1 MHKYQA
7 KYCINQIYI
16 FYICIA
22 FAYNMTITQLEY
34 IVALA
39 DFKSFSKA
47 ADHCCVS
54 QPSLSMQVQKLEDE
68 LNLTLFN
75 RKVKPLEP
83 TLEAKE
89 ILTKARVIL
98 SESKSILS
106 FTKGWSTQ
114 VNGNLSIGVIPTIAP
129 YLMPRFLSDFQLKYP
144 DLTISISET
153 TTENIK
159 AEIAEGRIDI
169 GILVTPLN
177 TDLVEVP
184 LYYEELFLYS
194 NVWEEDGSKLSA
206 VLDPAKLWL
215 LEEGHCLSNQINS
228 ICNIQAGARISNS
241 LTYQTGSL
249 ETIVR
254 MADLGFGQTIIPQMF
269 VDYLDVKSKEKV
281 HSLPKPIP
289 IREVS
294 LVHANSYSRIA
305 IINALKMEI
314 LAHIPLQWRSIADR
328 SIIPI

>member
-1 MHKYQA
+1 
-7 KYCINQIYI
+7 
-16 FYICIA
+16 
-22 FAYNMTITQLEY
+22 MTITQLEY

-39 DFKSFSKA
+39 DLQSFSKA
-47 ADHCCVS
+47 ADFCCVS

-68 LNLTLFN
+68 LNMTLFN
-75 RKVKPLEP
+75 RKAKPLQP
-83 TLEAKE
+83 TLEARE
-89 ILTKARVIL
+89 ILDKARIIL

-106 FTKGWSTQ
+106 LTKGWATQ
-114 VNGNLSIGVIPTIAP
+114 VTGNLSIGVIPTIAP
-129 YLMPRFLSDFQLKYP
+129 YLMPRFLADFQLKYP
-144 DLTISISET
+144 ELTITVSET

-159 AEIAEGRIDI
+159 HEIAEGRIDL

-177 TDLVEVP
+177 SNLVEIP

-206 VLDPAKLWL
+206 VLDPSKLWL

-228 ICNIQAGARISNS
+228 ICNMNTGTRISSS

-269 VDYLDVKSKEKV
+269 VDYLDPKLKEKV
-281 HSLPKPIP
+281 HALPKPIP

-294 LVHANSYSRIA
+294 LVHAKSYSRKA
-305 IINALKMEI
+305 IIKALQLEI
-314 LAHIPLQWRSIADR
+314 LAHIPMQWRSIADR

>member
-1 MHKYQA
+1 
-7 KYCINQIYI
+7 
-16 FYICIA
+16 
-22 FAYNMTITQLEY
+22 
-34 IVALA
+34 VALA
-39 DFKSFSKA
+39 DLQSFSKA
-47 ADHCCVS
+47 ADFCCVS

-68 LNLTLFN
+68 LNMTLFN
-75 RKVKPLEP
+75 RKAKPLQP

-89 ILTKARVIL
+89 ILDKARIIL

-106 FTKGWSTQ
+106 LTKGWSTQ
-114 VNGNLSIGVIPTIAP
+114 VTGNLSIGVIPTIAP
-129 YLMPRFLSDFQLKYP
+129 YLMPRFLADFQLKYP
-144 DLTISISET
+144 ELTITVSET

-159 AEIAEGRIDI
+159 KEIAEGRIDL

-177 TDLVEVP
+177 SNLVEIP

-206 VLDPAKLWL
+206 VLDPSKLWL

-228 ICNIQAGARISNS
+228 ICNLNTGTRISSS

-269 VDYLDVKSKEKV
+269 VDYLDPKLKEKV
-281 HSLPKPIP
+281 HALPKPIP

-294 LVHANSYSRIA
+294 LVHAKSYSRKA
-305 IINALKMEI
+305 IIKALQLEI
-314 LAHIPLQWRSIADR
+314 LAHIPMQWRSIADR

>member
-1 MHKYQA
+1 
-7 KYCINQIYI
+7 
-16 FYICIA
+16 
-22 FAYNMTITQLEY
+22 MTITQLEY
-34 IVALA
+34 IIALA
-39 DFKSFSKA
+39 DLKSFSKA
-47 ADHCCVS
+47 ADYCCVS

-89 ILTKARVIL
+89 ILAKARIIL

-177 TDLVEVP
+177 SDLVEVP

-206 VLDPAKLWL
+206 VLDPSKLWL

-294 LVHANSYSRIA
+294 LVHAKSYSRSA
-305 IINALKMEI
+305 IIKALKMEI
-314 LAHIPLQWRSIADR
+314 LAHIPMQWRSIADR
-328 SIIPI
+328 AIIPI